1 MRRTILVTGA
11 GRGIGRV
18 IADVA
23 AERGHRVVGLTRTRP
38 EGDFPGEL
46 HLADLADTAETA
58 AALARITAQVSVD
71 ALVNNAGIIHTAEI
85 DAVDRAGL
93 DAMWA
98 VNVQAAVQCVQAYLP
113 SLRASGAGRIVNLGS
128 RAALG
133 KVGRAG
139 YGATKAALVGLTRTL
154 ALELAG
160 DGITVNCVAPG
171 PIATDMFRASNEG
184 VGAAMP
190 AIPVGRMGRPEEVA
204 EAVLFFLSPQS
215 SFVTGQT
222 LNVCGGMTIGAAGL

>member
-1 MRRTILVTGA
+1 M
-11 GRGIGRV
+11 
-18 IADVA
+18 
-23 AERGHRVVGLTRTRP
+23 
-38 EGDFPGEL
+38 
-46 HLADLADTAETA
+46 ADLADAAETA
-58 AALARITAQVSVD
+58 GALAHITARVGVD

-85 DAVDRAGL
+85 DAIDRAGL

-98 VNVQAAVQCVQAYLP
+98 VNLQAAVQCTQACLP

-171 PIATDMFRASNEG
+171 PIATGMFAANNEG
-184 VGAAMP
+184 AGAAMP

-204 EAVLFFLSPQS
+204 EAVLFFLSPNAG
-215 SFVTGQT
+215 FVTGQT
-222 LNVCGGMTIGAAGL
+222 LNVCGGMTIGAAQL

>member
-1 MRRTILVTGA
+1 MARTILVTGA

-18 IADVA
+18 IAGVA

-38 EGDFPGEL
+38 DGDFPGAL
-46 HLADLADTAETA
+46 HIADLADEADTA
-58 AALARITAQVSVD
+58 AALARITAEFPVD

-98 VNVQAAVQCVQAYLP
+98 VNLQAAVQCIQACLP
-113 SLRASGAGRIVNLGS
+113 GLRASGAGRIVNLGS

-160 DGITVNCVAPG
+160 DGVTVNCVAPG
-171 PIATDMFRASNEG
+171 PIATEMFTANNEAAAS
-184 VGAAMP
+184 AMP

-204 EAVLFFLSPQS
+204 EAVLYFLSPQAG
-215 SFVTGQT
+215 FVTGQT